1 MHVPDS
7 FWMAESKSTI
17 MLDLESRA
25 CADVD
30 ETEGYNEVRQC

>member
-1 MHVPDS
+1 MHVPDN

-17 MLDLESRA
+17 MLDFEKRECP

-30 ETEGYNEVRQC
+30 ETDG